1 MYARMN
7 RVQAGAIL
15 LAVGLVAVP
24 LVSVASAGAG
34 PASGVPV
41 GPAGA
46 AEPSVQAGVGSNVV
60 DLDARGVA
68 GPATQGVAGPAA
80 PEVAAV
86 EADTVEFRITVFEN
100 ASARWQ
106 FTYTRVL
113 DNESERRQFESFA
126 EEFERNETAA
136 YRDFRQLARGLASSG
151 RNATGREMTATGFS
165 RSAGLGG
172 DCVTRECGTITMG
185 FTWASFAREDGER
198 LVIGDV
204 FGTGLYL
211 SADQELVVVAGPG
224 LAFDS
229 VAPDTYND
237 AETPLAERRSITYQG
252 EVRFSDRRPRV
263 VFVPAE
269 QADTTPTDTPGDTT
283 GTTPAT
289 ATTDREGGLP
299 LALLG
304 GLLVAAVGA
313 TAAFAYRR
321 SGGTAPTETG
331 GDDGPAGA
339 GATSQ
344 EPVSGEPSVPDEEL
358 LTDEDRVL
366 SLLEDNGG
374 RMKQVDIVDETGW
387 SKSKVSMLLSDMED
401 HDEISKL
408 RVGRENIISLSGHE
422 PEAASSPHDEE

>member
-1 MYARMN
+1 MYGRMN

-34 PASGVPV
+34 PAGTTRV
-41 GPAGA
+41 GPAALGGVGPPV
-46 AEPSVQAGVGSNVV
+46 EAGVDPTAVGSVS
-60 DLDARGVA
+60 GS
-68 GPATQGVAGPAA
+68 TI
-80 PEVAAV
+80 PEVGAV
-86 EADTVEFRITVFEN
+86 EADTVEFRITVFQN
-100 ASARWQ
+100 ASARWR

-113 DNESERRQFESFA
+113 DNESERQQFEAFA
-126 EEFERNETAA
+126 EEFERNETPA

-151 RNATGREMTATGFS
+151 RNATGREMEATGFS

-172 DCVTRECGTITMG
+172 DCVTKECGTITMG
-185 FTWASFAREDGER
+185 FTWTSFAVEDDPR

-211 SADQELVVVAGPG
+211 SSDQQLVVVAGPG

-237 AETPLAERRSITYQG
+237 PETPLSERRSITYQG
-252 EVRFSDRRPRV
+252 EVRFSDRRPRA

-269 QADTTPTDTPGDTT
+269 LADTTSTTTTTTGGDTT
-283 GTTPAT
+283 GTSPAT
-289 ATTDREGGLP
+289 PTGDREGGLP

-313 TAAFAYRR
+313 SAAFVYWRN
-321 SGGTAPTETG
+321 GGPTATETR

-339 GATSQ
+339 GATANGES
-344 EPVSGEPSVPDEEL
+344 VSGQPAVPDEEL

-374 RMKQVDIVDETGW
+374 RMKQVAIVDETGW

-422 PEAASSPHDEE
+422 PEAAQSPHDEE

>member
-1 MYARMN
+1 MYVRMN

-15 LAVGLVAVP
+15 LAVWLVAVP
-24 LVSVASAGAG
+24 LVGAASAGAG
-34 PASGVPV
+34 PAGAADVAPELAEIVAVP
-41 GPAGA
+41 PDAGA
-46 AEPSVQAGVGSNVV
+46 E
-60 DLDARGVA
+60 VA
-68 GPATQGVAGPAA
+68 GPPGP
-80 PEVAAV
+80 EIAAV

-100 ASARWQ
+100 ASARWR

-113 DNESERRQFESFA
+113 ENDTERQQFEAFA
-126 EEFERNETAA
+126 EEFERNETTA
-136 YRDFRQLARGLASSG
+136 YRDFKRLARGLTASG
-151 RNATGREMTATGFS
+151 RNATGRDMEATDFS

-172 DCVTRECGTITMG
+172 DCVTKQCGTITMG
-185 FTWASFAREDGER
+185 FTWASFAVEDDQR
-198 LVIGDV
+198 LVVGDV

-211 SADQELVVVAGPG
+211 SSDQQLVVVAGSG

-229 VAPDTYND
+229 VTPDTYND
-237 AETPLAERRSITYQG
+237 PETPLAERRSITYQG

-263 VFVPAE
+263 VFLPADE
-269 QADTTPTDTPGDTT
+269 AGTTTTTTTTTSTDGTDT
-283 GTTPAT
+283 GTSPTT
-289 ATTDREGGLP
+289 ATGDREGGLP

-304 GLLVAAVGA
+304 SLLVVAVVA
-313 TAAFAYRR
+313 TAAFAYWR
-321 SGGTAPTETG
+321 SGDTATTETG
-331 GDDGPAGA
+331 GDDGPVGP
-339 GATSQ
+339 GATAQGES
-344 EPVSGEPSVPDEEL
+344 VSGEPAVPDEEL

-422 PEAASSPHDEE
+422 PEAARSPHDEE